1 MTINNQQG
9 APGRAPRTQAARS
22 GPWWRYGLVWMVIG
36 GPASVV
42 LACIVTAFI
51 ILSHPEVVIAE
62 DYYRRGLEI
71 NKELAAAERDKSL
84 MPAEQP
90 RDLAAAGAPVAART
104 QRDPSAASDRQ
115 T

>member
-84 MPAEQP
+84 MPAEQGRNHATSPVPAP
-90 RDLAAAGAPVAART
+90 R
-104 QRDPSAASDRQ
+104 
-115 T
+115 